1 MTSKVRHVD
10 FSPDEYIS
18 GVGGVLTAEQQ
29 GIYWMICATIMSE
42 GGAIPFNERRLAALC
57 LTRPTRVRV
66 VVEALIEKGKITL
79 TEDGELAQKRALSEV
94 ERSTKRIQTAS
105 ENGSKGG
112 RPAQKAEQNQQ
123 SAKATGSSGE
133 KLTTNYQPTTEESIA
148 NARPKPQKK
157 RHSYTEAFERY
168 WAGYPT
174 DSLMSKLDA
183 SKAFEG
189 LPTEEQEQ
197 AIASLPAFKAYCAG
211 HPDYRPVHANRYIT
225 QRRFEGFLKTQAAV
239 DSREFVAMGSPGWA
253 AIMRLRGVNTL
264 PHSDRNG
271 VRGWFFDRDE
281 VKRALAL
288 PAQVNW
294 ETQGA
299 A

>member
-18 GVGGVLTAEQQ
+18 GVGGLLTAEQQ

-42 GGAIPFNERRLAALC
+42 GGPIPFNERRLAALC
-57 LTRPTRVRV
+57 LTRPSRVRG

-79 TEDGELAQKRALSEV
+79 TDNGELAQKRALSEV

-112 RPAQKAEQNQQ
+112 RPAQKSEQKQQ
-123 SAKATGSSGE
+123 TEKAAGSSGE
-133 KLTTNYQPTTEESIA
+133 KLTTNYQPPTEESIA
-148 NARPKPQKK
+148 TARPKPQKK

-183 SKAFEG
+183 SKAFDG
-189 LPTEEQEQ
+189 LTAEEQEQ
-197 AIASLPAFKAYCAG
+197 AIASLPAFKAYCSG

-239 DSREFVAMGSPGWA
+239 ESREFVAMGSAGWA
-253 AIMRLRGVNTL
+253 AIMRLRGVNTM

-281 VKRALAL
+281 VKRALAQPEAL
-288 PAQVNW
+288 NW